1 MNAVAYLDESAGGWE
16 RSLYAFLAEKQRR
29 SGSLRTVQSYSRML
43 NHFFGRAGKTPD
55 QVTSQD
61 VFAWAY
67 GTGLSGKPPGSIT
80 IGARIACLSSF
91 YRFLIRMTVVA
102 SNPCDALERPKVTQ
116 GAARG
121 LSGEQI
127 HRLLDVLPSTP
138 VGLRDRAIIL
148 TLTFTGR
155 RRAEVLGM
163 TAGSISV
170 EGGTVFYSYRGKGG
184 KTGKRELPQPAHE
197 AIWAWLAGRGK
208 NLATLSADASLWPDT
223 RNGRGIASGTFYTN
237 LRRYLKKAGLPA
249 GGVHI
254 FRHSAAKLRRDA
266 GETVEEVSRFL
277 DHSNLATTTTYLRRL
292 EGQEDRGWEKVA
304 EAIGVQT
311 VTRIPRG

>member
-1 MNAVAYLDESAGGWE
+1 MPADCAHIFRHSAAK
-16 RSLYAFLAEKQRR
+16 LI
-29 SGSLRTVQSYSRML
+29 RTVQSYSRML
-43 NHFFGRAGKTPD
+43 HHFFGRVGKPPD
-55 QVTSQD
+55 DVTSQD

-67 GTGLSGKPPGSIT
+67 ATGLSGKQPGSIT
-80 IGARIACLSSF
+80 IGARVACLSSF
-91 YRFLIRMTVVA
+91 YRFLIRMKVVS
-102 SNPCDALERPKVTQ
+102 SNPCDALERPKITQ

-127 HRLLDVLPSTP
+127 HRLLDVVPATP

-170 EGGTVFYSYRGKGG
+170 EGAAVFYTYRGKGG
-184 KTGKRELPQPAHE
+184 KTGKRELPRPAFE
-197 AIWAWLAGRGK
+197 AIQLSLECAGK
-208 NLATLSADASLWPDT
+208 DLTTMQSDESLWPDT
-223 RNGRGIASGTFYTN
+223 RNGRGITSGTFYAN
-237 LRRYLKKAGLPA
+237 LRRYLKKAGLPP

-266 GETVEEVSRFL
+266 GATIEDVSRFL
-277 DHSNLATTTTYLRRL
+277 DHSSLAVTTTYLRRL
-292 EGQEDRGWEKVA
+292 EGQADRSWAKVA
-304 EAIGVQT
+304 EAIGVAVGELTLVDQ
-311 VTRIPRG
+311 PASHP